1 MSIAPKSEDV
11 SPIAASGFLAVDGAR
26 LEYRLWPGVAENA
39 PILVLLHEGLG
50 SVGLWG
56 DFPGR
61 LAAASGRRVFA
72 YSRAGDGASSKI
84 ALPRP
89 LDYMQREAIEVLPRV
104 LDAIGF
110 AGGALIGHSDGA
122 SIAAVYAG
130 AHRDPRLS
138 ALTLIAPHFVVE
150 DMTIAAIERARE
162 AYARGDLKAK
172 LARWHADPDV
182 AFRGWNEAWLD
193 PGFRAFDISASL
205 RTIAPPVQIIQGGND
220 PYGSVRQIEIARAR
234 LQRTPDVTMLPGVGH
249 APHREAMEA
258 TLRQIQLFLA
268 PLGLA

>member
-1 MSIAPKSEDV
+1 MSVAPKSEDV
-11 SPIAASGFLAVDGAR
+11 RPIAASGFLVVDGAR
-26 LEYRLWPGVAENA
+26 LEYRLWSGAAKNA
-39 PILVLLHEGLG
+39 AILVLLHEGLG

-61 LAAASGRRVFA
+61 LAATTGRRVFA
-72 YSRAGDGASSKI
+72 YSRAGYGASSAI

-110 AGGALIGHSDGA
+110 AQGALIGHSDGA

-130 AHRDPRLS
+130 AHRDARVA

-150 DMTIAAIERARE
+150 DMTIAAIERARQVYE
-162 AYARGDLKAK
+162 SGDLKPK
-172 LARWHADPDV
+172 LARWHADADIT
-182 AFRGWNEAWLD
+182 FRGWNEAWLD
-193 PGFRAFDISASL
+193 PGFRDFDISSYL
-205 RTIAPPVQIIQGGND
+205 RDVAPPVQIIQGKDD

-234 LQRTPDVTMLPGVGH
+234 LPRPPDVTMLPSVGH

-258 TLRQIQLFLA
+258 TLRQIRLFLA
-268 PLGLA
+268 PLGLG